1 MSDKTQH
8 FTITVEGE
16 VEFHTSDLD
25 RSDFG
30 SPAEELEDAIA
41 KAVNEFRESWPGA
54 RVEINGV
61 G

>member
-1 MSDKTQH
+1 MSNETQH
-8 FTITVEGE
+8 FSITVEGK
-16 VEFHTSDLD
+16 VEFHTSDLG

-41 KAVNEFRESWPGA
+41 RAVNEFRGRWPEA
-54 RVEINGV
+54 RVEIDGV